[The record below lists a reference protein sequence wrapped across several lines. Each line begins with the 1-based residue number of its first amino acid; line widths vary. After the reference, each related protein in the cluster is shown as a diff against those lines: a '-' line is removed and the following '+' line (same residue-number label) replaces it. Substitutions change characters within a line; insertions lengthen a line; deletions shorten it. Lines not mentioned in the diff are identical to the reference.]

1 MAITLYDAVPSSNS
15 DRTKIALHEKGL
27 VYDRVTLELAKK
39 DQKRPEFLKLN
50 PYGKVPVIND
60 AGKILFESCIINEY
74 LDEKYPDP
82 PLMPK
87 DPYLRGR
94 GRVLVDYGLNYMH
107 EPYWALRGEMLKKE
121 SERNA
126 AIVEEKTPSASS
138 PASVSRRS
146 VGRQT
151 VFSGRDEFDGY
162 RPAAAISQD
171 GILWR
176 HSNALFT
183 AAHCVAPENEGAAF
197 GKVHPI
203 SFAVISKFPLAL
215 PQLWDRS

>member
-27 VYDRVTLELAKK
+27 VYNRVTLELARK
-39 DQKRPEFLKLN
+39 DQKRSEFLKLN
-50 PYGKVPVIND
+50 PYGKVPVLND

-74 LDEKYPDP
+74 LDEKYPNP

-121 SERNA
+121 SERSA
-126 AIVEEKTPSASS
+126 AVVEEKNHALRHLLQYLEEALGDKPYLLGEMSLTDIDLVPRFLRMESYGAMPTPLLPRLTAWLKRMKER
-138 PASVSRRS
+138 PSVKS
-146 VGRQT
+146 
-151 VFSGRDEFDGY
+151 
-162 RPAAAISQD
+162 I
-171 GILWR
+171 I
-176 HSNALFT
+176 
-183 AAHCVAPENEGAAF
+183 
-197 GKVHPI
+197 
-203 SFAVISKFPLAL
+203 
-215 PQLWDRS
+215 